1 MRTKEEKLIITFPT
15 TLSAMEM
22 ERVAKEQGAPGRLIP
37 VPTAITA
44 SCGLAWMA
52 KPEESETL
60 QELLSEFN
68 LQHEAVY
75 CLML

>member
-15 TLSAMEM
+15 TVSAMEM
-22 ERVAKEQGAPGRLIP
+22 ERVAKERGAPGRLIP
-37 VPTAITA
+37 VPTVITA

-52 KPEESETL
+52 KPEERERL
-60 QELLSEFN
+60 QCLLSEFD
-68 LQHEAVY
+68 LQYEAVQ

>member
-1 MRTKEEKLIITFPT
+1 MRTKEEKLIITFPST
-15 TLSAMEM
+15 VSAMEM

-52 KPEESETL
+52 KPEEHELL
-60 QELLSEFN
+60 QQLLSEFD